1 MDTLVRFIEECF
13 VFRREMFNGGLTA
26 ADISRLRG
34 DKQKEKE
41 AKDNQEKEKQDK
53 ENANDSME
61 ADDFEKQ
68 SRFSSLANL
77 VAGQIRDELLG
88 METRVLAAFHAQ
100 VETVVGRFGF
110 EKKIGDLHKA
120 VSTLKHIVII
130 SIRNNIII
138 ILHIKWRIHFMKW

>member
-1 MDTLVRFIEECF
+1 MIADVPALKEE
-13 VFRREMFNGGLTA
+13 VVQNVPVVVVDSESENDSPRSGSGRRAEGSAPQEQPIAMARYMLIPGHAKEEMFNGGLTA

-100 VETVVGRFGF
+100 VET
-110 EKKIGDLHKA
+110 E
-120 VSTLKHIVII
+120 
-130 SIRNNIII
+130 
-138 ILHIKWRIHFMKW
+138 